1 MNAGNASETPLIEI
15 AGLRKS
21 YGPVD
26 VLQGIDL
33 TVRRGE
39 VVALVGSSGSGKT
52 TLLRCVNLLETP
64 SSGRIAVEGQ
74 RFVEIADG
82 EDKARL
88 SRKAIGAM
96 RSRIGMV
103 FQHFNLFPHMSVLAN
118 VMVPAR
124 FWAKR
129 MRPTGPAR
137 WICSPKSVWRIT
149 RTGFRIASPAARN
162 SASQSPAR

>member
-88 SRKAIGAM
+88 SRKRSAPCAAASAWCSSISIC
-96 RSRIGMV
+96 SRI
-103 FQHFNLFPHMSVLAN
+103 
-118 VMVPAR
+118 
-124 FWAKR
+124 
-129 MRPTGPAR
+129 
-137 WICSPKSVWRIT
+137 
-149 RTGFRIASPAARN
+149 
-162 SASQSPAR
+162 